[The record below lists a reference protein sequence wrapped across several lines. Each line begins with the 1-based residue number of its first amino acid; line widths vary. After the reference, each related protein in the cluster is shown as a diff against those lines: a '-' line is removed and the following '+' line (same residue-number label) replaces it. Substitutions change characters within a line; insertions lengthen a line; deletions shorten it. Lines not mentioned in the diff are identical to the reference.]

1 MPRSASHARRS
12 TLSAKGN
19 EPEQTIAAKPT
30 ADLDARY
37 GDVANSLGFVDRVY
51 TSLKK
56 KR

>member
-1 MPRSASHARRS
+1 MLKTVRDRVSEMID
-12 TLSAKGN
+12 KGMSL
-19 EPEQTIAAKPT
+19 EQAIAAKPT

-51 TSLKK
+51 TSLKE